1 VVLTETALLILP
13 HSDVIVVTVTAAEM
27 GAPVGEK
34 VDACKFPAQPCAGG
48 PFRWRMARFWLSRG
62 RGSCACRGEMS
73 HNLQVNSAAD
83 SLQIAQG
90 VKFDAILDCE
100 IGSTRSG
107 TMLG

>member
-1 VVLTETALLILP
+1 
-13 HSDVIVVTVTAAEM
+13 
-27 GAPVGEK
+27 
-34 VDACKFPAQPCAGG
+34 
-48 PFRWRMARFWLSRG
+48 
-62 RGSCACRGEMS
+62 MS